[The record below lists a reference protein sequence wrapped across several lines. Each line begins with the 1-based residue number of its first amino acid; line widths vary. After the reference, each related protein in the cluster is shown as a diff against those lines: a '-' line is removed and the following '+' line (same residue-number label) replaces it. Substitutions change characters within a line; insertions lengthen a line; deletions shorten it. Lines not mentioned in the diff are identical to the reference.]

1 MPSAAMH
8 YDALSQMQA
17 WQAWAST
24 VSMLAHLATT
34 ALAALHM
41 GSRLPFA
48 TLHLAHTTGQRQSQ
62 AAGSGI
68 RAQGSGIR
76 DQGRGHVCGMCGMWK

>member
-24 VSMLAHLATT
+24 VSMLAHLATA
-34 ALAALHM
+34 ALAALERGFCHL
-41 GSRLPFA
+41 SLLPWD
-48 TLHLAHTTGQRQSQ
+48 LSPSIHDRQCQSH
-62 AAGSGI
+62 AAGSGSPLT
-68 RAQGSGIR
+68 R
-76 DQGRGHVCGMCGMWK
+76 

>member
-24 VSMLAHLATT
+24 VSMLAHLATA

-41 GSRLPFA
+41 GSRLP
-48 TLHLAHTTGQRQSQ
+48 LASRLCTSHTQQ
-62 AAGSGI
+62 GSVSL
-68 RAQGSGIR
+68 RLLDQGSGIR